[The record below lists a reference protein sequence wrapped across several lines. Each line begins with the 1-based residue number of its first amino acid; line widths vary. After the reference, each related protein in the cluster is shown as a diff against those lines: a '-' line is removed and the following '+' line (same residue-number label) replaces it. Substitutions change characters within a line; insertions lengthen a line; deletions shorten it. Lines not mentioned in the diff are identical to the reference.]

1 MGSYYVDMQHDNVD
15 MQLTYV
21 TLRLFFM
28 SACYMYISVILSLL
42 CCIINNQ
49 IACLHD
55 LYCIEGVKISSNHLL
70 TPVIITVTKH
80 ARCNESMLACK
91 IIMPTCDLMSE
102 YGINMLT
109 CDLFKRNVQVCKQ
122 QVQISHMST

>member
-1 MGSYYVDMQHDNVD
+1 MGSYNVDMQHDNVD

-21 TLRLFFM
+21 TLRLFFYVGM
-28 SACYMYISVILSLL
+28 LHKCH
-42 CCIINNQ
+42 II
-49 IACLHD
+49 IIMLHNK
-55 LYCIEGVKISSNHLL
+55 LMKISSNHSL

-91 IIMPTCDLMSE
+91 ITMPTYDLMSE

-109 CDLFKRNVQVCKQ
+109 CDLFKRNVQVC
-122 QVQISHMST
+122 